1 MNIYIFLKL
10 LKQYDSLINL
20 LHKEDIYRNAD
31 VSFVII
37 FIPQAV
43 VPQKKNYLRI
53 FQLATLFLF
62 KMLFF
67 FKKNMQEISRNWSQ

>member
-20 LHKEDIYRNAD
+20 LHEEDIYRNAD

-37 FIPQAV
+37 IIPQAV
-43 VPQKKNYLRI
+43 VPTKEK
-53 FQLATLFLF
+53 LF
-62 KMLFF
+62 KGIPINYFIF
-67 FKKNMQEISRNWSQ
+67 IQNVVSF